1 MCGIAGIIHR
11 GKRVNIGN
19 EMTAMLQS
27 MKHRGPDSSGYA
39 VYGLSSPGQLV
50 MRFKVAEQGDLPRG
64 LEIHHQIKQRRAEVD
79 SRIQSLGGQ
88 IIAAE
93 EATEYAFRY
102 RIQYA
107 GDLRRLA
114 DHIEDVSGAEILSI
128 GHALELIKDL
138 GDANRVC

>member
-11 GKRVNIGN
+11 GKMVNIGG
-19 EMTAMLQS
+19 EMTSMLQS

-39 VYGLSSPGQLV
+39 VYGSPSPEQIIV
-50 MRFKVAEQGDLPRG
+50 RFKVVEQEDMQKGF
-64 LEIHHQIKQRRAEVD
+64 EIHRQVKERRAEVD

-102 RIQYA
+102 RIRYE
-107 GDLRRLA
+107 GDLRKLS
-114 DHIEDVSGAEILSI
+114 DYIEDVEGAEIL
-128 GHALELIKDL
+128 
-138 GDANRVC
+138 